1 LYHYL
6 NTAKSNYREY
16 LKTDFV
22 KAKKYFYVLRPI
34 LACRWIM
41 ENKNP
46 PPMLFS
52 KLVETQ
58 LEEEMIP
65 VINKLLDIKI
75 NSKEIKEIERID
87 ILNEFIDK
95 NILKIQEEVLKIYDP
110 KDNKYDK
117 LNNIF
122 LKALDEFYGIKIF

>member
-1 LYHYL
+1 
-6 NTAKSNYREY
+6 
-16 LKTDFV
+16 
-22 KAKKYFYVLRPI
+22 
-34 LACRWIM
+34 
-41 ENKNP
+41 
-46 PPMLFS
+46 MLFS

-75 NSKEIKEIERID
+75 NSKEVKEIERID

-95 NILKIQEEVLKIYDP
+95 NIVKIQEEVLKIYDP

-117 LNNIF
+117 LNKIF
-122 LKALDEFYGIKIF
+122 LKGLNEFYGIAVC